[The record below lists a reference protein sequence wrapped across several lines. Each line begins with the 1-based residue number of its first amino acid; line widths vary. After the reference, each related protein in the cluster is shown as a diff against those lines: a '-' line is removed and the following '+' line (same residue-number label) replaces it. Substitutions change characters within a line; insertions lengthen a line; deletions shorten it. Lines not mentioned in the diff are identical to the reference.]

1 MDNEL
6 IEHKNWWQRNWK
18 WFVPLTT
25 LVLVCIGVLGSS
37 RIGEDTAHMAKAYT
51 DVLLYENAFKLAKEN
66 KEVKELLGQLKPM
79 DKMAILEGSV
89 KYSNE
94 GNSVVTK
101 VRVKG
106 SEGKGMLDIFAN
118 KKGADWQYE
127 KINIRVR
134 EPKQTIITVL

>member
-1 MDNEL
+1 MNEL
-6 IEHKNWWQRNWK
+6 IKHKSWWQRNWK
-18 WFVPLTT
+18 WLVPLT
-25 LVLVCIGVLGSS
+25 VLIAAIVVALSSS
-37 RIGEDTAHMAKAYT
+37 RIGEDTAQIAKAYT

-66 KEVKELLGQLKPM
+66 EEVKELLGELKPM
-79 DKMAILEGSV
+79 DKMTILEGSV

-118 KKGADWQYE
+118 KKGSDWKYE
-127 KINIRVR
+127 KISIRAR
-134 EPKQTIITVL
+134 EPKQTIINIL

>member
-1 MDNEL
+1 MDDL
-6 IEHKNWWQRNWK
+6 IEYKSWWRRNIRWII
-18 WFVPLTT
+18 T
-25 LVLVCIGVLGSS
+25 LIVIIAVAMVIFSTSKV
-37 RIGEDTAHMAKAYT
+37 GENTAHIAKAYT

-66 KEVKELLGQLKPM
+66 EEVKELLGELKPM

-118 KKGADWQYE
+118 RKGTDWEYE

-134 EPKQTIITVL
+134 EPKQTIIIL